1 LRRLADVV
9 RSLGIRARLVALVL
23 VVALPFACYV
33 VFEAI
38 AAAKDVKREVGLRN
52 EALASVIAARLDD
65 HVGDVNQLLAT
76 LSHIVSSEADQAP
89 TNDRLLGD
97 VKADAPAFVRNL
109 VVFDLDGTC
118 VGTTDFVTR
127 GINVSD
133 RRFFQQSVR
142 MRQLAIDGPIAARG
156 TGETVVVLARPIER
170 QGKVTG
176 VIAAS
181 VAISHLDQLLDV
193 KGVLPAGAVVVVTTR
208 SGVVLKQVGTSGAS
222 SRAFA
227 PDEVAALAQARSGN
241 FDSASLDGV
250 ARAFGFAQTGRAPW
264 VIAVGM
270 REATATAPVWE
281 RLRRS
286 LAIGGCTLFVA
297 LLIATLIGRDIS
309 GPIARLT
316 DDARRLGLGQLSHRP
331 TIRRNDEI
339 GLLGRTL
346 DAMAVEIEHQTLRL
360 ARNERELRLL
370 TDNLPALIV
379 CLDRDARY
387 SFVNAY
393 AARLFGNDPANIVG
407 RSIRDVRGEFAWTEL
422 EPHFRRTLA
431 GDTERFTHRYPTAAG
446 EREFA
451 ITYLPVRDD
460 SGEVNLI
467 YVLGFDL
474 TERRVLEAKLER
486 MAQFD
491 QLTELPNRY
500 LLQDRL
506 AQLCHRSS
514 RDGTRL
520 ALLYLDL
527 DGFKPINDRHGHAA
541 GDHLLRTIAARLLDS
556 VRKSDTVARL
566 GGDEF
571 VIVVDGFLSFAQL
584 HALARKIV
592 EVVGEPVE
600 WRDATLSCS
609 VSIGVAAYPPAASWE
624 ALIDAAD
631 RAMYQAKAKGRGAIV
646 VAPLRHEPANTA
658 AA

>member
-1 LRRLADVV
+1 
-9 RSLGIRARLVALVL
+9 
-23 VVALPFACYV
+23 
-33 VFEAI
+33 
-38 AAAKDVKREVGLRN
+38 
-52 EALASVIAARLDD
+52 
-65 HVGDVNQLLAT
+65 
-76 LSHIVSSEADQAP
+76 
-89 TNDRLLGD
+89 
-97 VKADAPAFVRNL
+97 
-109 VVFDLDGTC
+109 
-118 VGTTDFVTR
+118 
-127 GINVSD
+127 
-133 RRFFQQSVR
+133 
-142 MRQLAIDGPIAARG
+142 
-156 TGETVVVLARPIER
+156 
-170 QGKVTG
+170 
-176 VIAAS
+176 
-181 VAISHLDQLLDV
+181 
-193 KGVLPAGAVVVVTTR
+193 
-208 SGVVLKQVGTSGAS
+208 
-222 SRAFA
+222 
-227 PDEVAALAQARSGN
+227 
-241 FDSASLDGV
+241 
-250 ARAFGFAQTGRAPW
+250 
-264 VIAVGM
+264 
-270 REATATAPVWE
+270 
-281 RLRRS
+281 
-286 LAIGGCTLFVA
+286 
-297 LLIATLIGRDIS
+297 
-309 GPIARLT
+309 
-316 DDARRLGLGQLSHRP
+316 
-331 TIRRNDEI
+331 
-339 GLLGRTL
+339 
-346 DAMAVEIEHQTLRL
+346 MAVEIEHQTLRL

-451 ITYLPVRDD
+451 ISYLPVRDD

-609 VSIGVAAYPPAASWE
+609 VSIGVAAYPPAVSWE